1 MFDETSLFLR
11 AAAERES
18 EEAGRGRKRQ
28 GDWEERLYKLRLGEE

>member
-11 AAAERES
+11 AAAERERES
-18 EEAGRGRKRQ
+18 ERGGRKRQ